1 MFSQFK
7 LKNGVKVIL
16 APMKNTEIVTTLAL
30 MPLGSRFEK
39 DMEAG
44 SAHFIEHMLFKGTK
58 NRPTALE
65 ISKELDALGANFNAF
80 TSKEHTG
87 YYIGVLK
94 ENLKNSLDILADI
107 FFNSLFDSNEIER
120 EKSVILEE
128 IKLYQDNPAYHIY
141 DVFFEMLFD
150 KNSLGRNTAGS
161 PETVKN
167 TTRQKLFSFK
177 EALYQP
183 NNLVLVLAGAIKNT
197 DLKLVEKYFN
207 QKGNGET
214 RNFEKFQAK
223 AHQPK
228 IRIVTREVGQI
239 QLSLGFPAI
248 SYLSP
253 DEEALDVL
261 TTALGGNMS
270 SRLFQEVREK
280 RGLAYSISCGYNSFN
295 ETGAYMVNAG
305 VDPKNLEQTLKVIV
319 EELNKIKKD
328 GLTQR
333 EIDQTKDFL
342 IRKMKMGLEDSS
354 SVANW
359 YGWQKLF
366 LKKVLKPEEKFK
378 KIKKVTAQQII
389 KIGQMVFDKNQIN
402 LAMVGPVKENSSHL
416 SILKNLK

>member
-39 DMEAG
+39 DVEAG

-80 TSKEHTG
+80 TSKEYTG

-107 FFNSLFDSNEIER
+107 FFNSLFESNEVER

-161 PETVKN
+161 PETVQSV
-167 TTRQKLFSFK
+167 TRQKLFSFK
-177 EALYQP
+177 EELYQP

-207 QKGNGET
+207 QKGRGET
-214 RNFEKFQAK
+214 RNFEKFKAM
-223 AHQPK
+223 AHQPR
-228 IRIVTREVGQI
+228 IRIVTREVEQT

-253 DEEALDVL
+253 DEEALDIL

-305 VDPKNLEQTLKVIV
+305 VDPKSLEQTLKVLV
-319 EELNKIKKD
+319 EELNKIKKE
-328 GLTQR
+328 GLTKK

-378 KIKKVTAQQII
+378 KIKKVTAEQIL
-389 KIGQMVFDKNQIN
+389 KIGQKVFDRNQIN
-402 LAMVGPVKENSSHL
+402 LAMVGPIKENPSYL
-416 SILKNLK
+416 SILKDLK